1 MRADSLVAVLASPI
15 GLFAS
20 LAVGLVSVLA
30 WLGLRRRWARPGYA
44 RSARALEASV
54 LLVTVAA
61 VFLMVLI
68 VGAMLQERDF
78 RAAMQRD
85 LAARSTQSTAL
96 RAQID
101 AEIDAA
107 RRLLADRAVE
117 KISQE
122 KLAEARAE
130 LVRFV
135 PFQDPRILQMI
146 ALIDQELA
154 IRASVK

>member
-1 MRADSLVAVLASPI
+1 MKADSLIAVLASPV
-15 GLFAS
+15 GQLAG
-20 LAVGLVSVLA
+20 LAVGLLSALA
-30 WLGLRRRWARPGYA
+30 WLGLRRRWMRPGYA
-44 RSARALEASV
+44 RSARAIEASV
-54 LLVTVAA
+54 LLVTVGAM
-61 VFLMVLI
+61 FLIVLI
-68 VGAMLQERDF
+68 AGAMLQERDS
-78 RAAMQRD
+78 RAGMRLE
-85 LAARSTQSTAL
+85 LAARSAQSTVL

-107 RRLLADRAVE
+107 RRLLADRAIE
-117 KISQE
+117 KITQE

-146 ALIDQELA
+146 ALIDRELA